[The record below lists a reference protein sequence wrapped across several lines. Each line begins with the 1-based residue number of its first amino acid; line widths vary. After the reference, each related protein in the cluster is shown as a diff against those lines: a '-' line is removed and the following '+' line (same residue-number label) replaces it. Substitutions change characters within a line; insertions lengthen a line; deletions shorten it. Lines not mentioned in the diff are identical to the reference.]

1 MKHTKRIVLITL
13 LAFTGTAFAFAG
25 EQNGVVLQKNLTTDK
40 KGNRNIQVFLDTTGN
55 GITDTV
61 LTYQLSVKQKDSS
74 ACLAELDT
82 LIKQGSQLTFN
93 DTNIQRPT
101 GYFAMVV
108 WHDLLSVDGTLMAQ
122 KYPNP
127 YWFPAAFGIPQ

>member
-1 MKHTKRIVLITL
+1 MILAGLIAL
-13 LAFTGTAFAFAG
+13 VGVVSVFAG
-25 EQNGVVLQKNLTTDK
+25 EQSGNVLMKNVTTDK
-40 KGNRNIQVFLDTTGN
+40 KGNRNIQVYLDTTGK

-74 ACLAELDT
+74 ACLAELDG
-82 LIKQGSQLTFN
+82 LIKQGSRLTFS
-93 DTNIQRPT
+93 DANISRPA

-108 WHDLLSVDGTLMAQ
+108 WHDLLSVDGVSMAQ

-127 YWFPAAFGIPQ
+127 YWFPAAFGVSQ